1 MPPWP
6 SDANSVCRRYAA
18 GVEMRALGTTGL
30 RVPIV
35 GLGTWSTFDLP
46 IDGEHVAGAVV
57 STAFQGG
64 TRFVDSSPVYGRAE
78 AVLGRALAD
87 RRPEAVV
94 ATKIWADTP
103 EEGLSQFEAQ
113 CAFFEDRVD
122 VLQVHNLRSWRQQLA
137 WMEPERDAGRVSVL
151 GATHWNASAF
161 DELALVMRTGRVGA
175 VQVPWNPRERSAERE
190 ILPLA
195 ADLGIGVIA
204 MRPFGEGRLLRR
216 EPRLDELREI
226 GVTSWAEALLRWCLA
241 DERVH
246 VAIPATRDP
255 AHAAANAA
263 AGDGRR
269 LTEDER
275 VHVEHL
281 AGA

>member
-1 MPPWP
+1 
-6 SDANSVCRRYAA
+6 V
-18 GVEMRALGTTGL
+18 
-30 RVPIV
+30 
-35 GLGTWSTFDLP
+35 
-46 IDGEHVAGAVV
+46 DGAGA
-57 STAFQGG
+57 
-64 TRFVDSSPVYGRAE
+64 
-78 AVLGRALAD
+78 
-87 RRPEAVV
+87 RR
-94 ATKIWADTP
+94 D
-103 EEGLSQFEAQ
+103 
-113 CAFFEDRVD
+113 
-122 VLQVHNLRSWRQQLA
+122 
-137 WMEPERDAGRVSVL
+137 RVSVL

-204 MRPFGEGRLLRR
+204 MRPFGEGRLLKH
-216 EPRLDELREI
+216 EPRLDELQEI
-226 GVTSWAEALLRWCLA
+226 GVKSWAEALLRWCLA

-246 VAIPATRDP
+246 VAIPATRNP

-269 LTEDER
+269 LSEDER
-275 VHVEHL
+275 VYVEHL